1 MSSLYRNEK
10 EAKILLGLAFDR
22 AKQALSNMTP
32 EDTLFNF
39 MDEVDR
45 IWSEVYKYN
54 FFKKIIADET
64 ELSDIDLNKCVVCGG
79 DFINVLTEE
88 EMIQVQEDKI
98 RYPMMEPVRLCVACC
113 DKLDA
118 RMPHKAN
125 LN

>member
-1 MSSLYRNEK
+1 MLKTGVDMSSLYRNEK

-54 FFKKIIADET
+54 FFKKIISDET
-64 ELSDIDLNKCVVCGG
+64 ELSDLDLGPMGG
-79 DFINVLTEE
+79 SW
-88 EMIQVQEDKI
+88 I
-98 RYPMMEPVRLCVACC
+98 RKDSNYPDRS
-113 DKLDA
+113 
-118 RMPHKAN
+118 R
-125 LN
+125 